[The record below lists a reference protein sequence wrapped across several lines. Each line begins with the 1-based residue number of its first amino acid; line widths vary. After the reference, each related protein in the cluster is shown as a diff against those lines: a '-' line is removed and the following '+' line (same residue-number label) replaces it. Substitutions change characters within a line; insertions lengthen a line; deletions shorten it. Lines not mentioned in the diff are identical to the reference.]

1 VGIHPDTPLNSNLNI
16 TNENQDNKI
25 GTVCVGVYEDGEV
38 NEGDEGEG
46 IWLMDFIHL
55 YVIEQRNLLQLLL
68 VEWGEG

>member
-1 VGIHPDTPLNSNLNI
+1 LNI
-16 TNENQDNKI
+16 DLDINNERQEYKI
-25 GTVCVGVYEDGEV
+25 GTVWGGYLWKGGRM